1 MFCVRMGIHLSF
13 FLVAF
18 VQAVPFLVNVV
29 MFRSAFLSAVCFGRT
44 DMDRENAG
52 VFAFGIV
59 SGFAC
64 KRMVLHDA
72 LGAFF
77 ERRV

>member
-1 MFCVRMGIHLSF
+1 MRSGGYTFVNFFGCVCAGGSISGECCD
-13 FLVAF
+13 VS
-18 VQAVPFLVNVV
+18 
-29 MFRSAFLSAVCFGRT
+29 SAFLSAVCFGRT
-44 DMDRENAG
+44 DMDRKNAG
-52 VFAFGIV
+52 VFTFGIV

-72 LGAFF
+72 LGASF

>member
-1 MFCVRMGIHLSF
+1 MSSVL
-13 FLVAF
+13 
-18 VQAVPFLVNVV
+18 
-29 MFRSAFLSAVCFGRT
+29 GRT
-44 DMDRENAG
+44 DMDRENVG
-52 VFAFGIV
+52 VFTFGIV

>member
-1 MFCVRMGIHLSF
+1 MFCVRMGIHLSIF
-13 FLVAF
+13 WLRLCRR
-18 VQAVPFLVNVV
+18 PFLVNVV

-52 VFAFGIV
+52 VFTFGIV

-77 ERRV
+77 ERCV

>member
-1 MFCVRMGIHLSF
+1 M
-13 FLVAF
+13 
-18 VQAVPFLVNVV
+18 NVV
-29 MFRSAFLSAVCFGRT
+29 MFRSAFLSPFVFGRT

-52 VFAFGIV
+52 LFTFGIV

-77 ERRV
+77 ERCV